1 MPSQGVIYPNAP
13 GHCLATGSI
22 IFKSTKL
29 LVSLSPVQLLTVFQK
44 CHFAI
49 LLPFSLPSSFHSFLP
64 LSIVFFLPLSAS
76 YFLLFLPYFVCVF
89 VPPFCLDFNLS
100 TISENYAYLVPFSV
114 HSEEERKEKG
124 RSFRKIF

>member
-1 MPSQGVIYPNAP
+1 LLSSCPFPS
-13 GHCLATGSI
+13 
-22 IFKSTKL
+22 
-29 LVSLSPVQLLTVFQK
+29 
-44 CHFAI
+44 
-49 LLPFSLPSSFHSFLP
+49 LP